1 MKLSPHDAALLTDLR
16 TQSKL
21 LIALYLGVGVV
32 GLIVTLF
39 LEMPVPLR
47 AIAAFLSGGL
57 VGITVE
63 KLVSRRI
70 RQLAF
75 QLWQHRAS
83 TNP

>member
-21 LIALYLGVGVV
+21 LIALYLGVGAV
-32 GLIVTLF
+32 GLIATVLF
-39 LEMPVPLR
+39 EMPAPLR

-63 KLVSRRI
+63 KIVSRRL
-70 RQLAF
+70 RRLAF
-75 QLWQHRAS
+75 QLWQHQNIS
-83 TNP
+83 NS